1 MAGAEQRPEIL
12 NLINRRDW
20 VALRSLISRSDP
32 PQVADLLLNLGKVDR
47 ALLFRT
53 LPRPLATETFA
64 HLDPD
69 DKNALLKDLTDEEA
83 RQLLAQL
90 SPDDRTHLLSELP
103 GQVIQRALTLLSP
116 EDLAEARLLLGY
128 PADSVGRLMTP
139 DYVAVRADWTI
150 ARVLQHLRVF
160 GRQQETINRIYVVDE
175 RWHLLDDLELRTL
188 ILADPDA
195 TVRELMDDVITAL
208 PATADREEAV
218 AFIQRHDVDAAPV
231 VDSDG
236 VLVGIVTVDDV
247 LDVAVEEATE
257 DFHKAGS
264 VAPILTSLREASVLF
279 LFRHRIG
286 WLMVLVFVNI
296 FSGATL
302 AYHEDT
308 IAASVALIF
317 FLPLLIASAGNA
329 GAQSAT
335 LMVRAMATG
344 DVKMRDWFHVAGK
357 ELMVASAL
365 GAVMA
370 AAVSLLGVYRA
381 GRDVGVIVALTMIV
395 VVVVGSL
402 IGMSLPFLLSRFEL
416 DPAAASAPLVTS
428 IADITGVLIYFSIA
442 AWYLGL

>member
-1 MAGAEQRPEIL
+1 MKSTIAVFSTSTR
-12 NLINRRDW
+12 
-20 VALRSLISRSDP
+20 
-32 PQVADLLLNLGKVDR
+32 
-47 ALLFRT
+47 
-53 LPRPLATETFA
+53 PRPLATETFV
-64 HLDPD
+64 HLDRD
-69 DKNALLKDLTDEEA
+69 DKNALLKDLTDEET

-103 GQVIQRALTLLSP
+103 GQVVQRALTLLSP

-128 PADSVGRLMTP
+128 PTDSVGRLMTP

-150 ARVLQHLRVF
+150 GRVLQHLRVF

-175 RWHLLDDLELRTL
+175 RWHLLDDLELRSI
-188 ILADPDA
+188 ILAEPDGA
-195 TVRELMDDVITAL
+195 VRQLMDDSFVAL

-218 AFIQRHDVDAAPV
+218 EFIRRHDLDAAPV
-231 VDSDG
+231 VDSGG

-264 VAPILTSLREASVLF
+264 VEPILTSLREASVAF
-279 LFRHRIG
+279 LFRRRVG
-286 WLMVLVFVNI
+286 WLMTLVFVNV

-302 AYHEDT
+302 AYYQDT
-308 IAASVALIF
+308 IAASLALIF

-344 DVKMRDWFHVAGK
+344 DVRMRDWFEVAGK
-357 ELMVASAL
+357 ELVVASAL
-365 GAVMA
+365 GTVMA
-370 AAVSLLGVYRA
+370 LAVSLLSVYRA
-381 GRDVGVIVALTMIV
+381 GTEVGVIVALTMIV
-395 VVVVGSL
+395 VVVIGSL
-402 IGMSLPFLLSRFEL
+402 IGTSLPFVLRRFDL
-416 DPAAASAPLVTS
+416 DPATASAPLVTS

-442 AWYLGL
+442 SWYLGR